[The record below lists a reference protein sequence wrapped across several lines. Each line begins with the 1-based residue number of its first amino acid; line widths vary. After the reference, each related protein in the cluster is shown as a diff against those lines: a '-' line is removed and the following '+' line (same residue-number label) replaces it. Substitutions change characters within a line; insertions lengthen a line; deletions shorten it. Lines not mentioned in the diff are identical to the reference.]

1 MGIHVAPVRRTE
13 SDALEGKSDNAQGC
27 RTDILARAE
36 EEGAVGRVG
45 SPGGSQARGPAR
57 GRSSTE
63 HALALQGLVPGA
75 PGGSSTASGD
85 DIVDGE
91 AAGDEQRS
99 TRPEGGRPR
108 RGGRADRSHP
118 HRMDQSGRDD
128 FDAFGSADAR
138 GAGADRG
145 LGGTPILG
153 GFDHHF
159 RE

>member
-13 SDALEGKSDNAQGC
+13 SDALEGKSDNAQGR

-45 SPGGSQARGPAR
+45 SPGGSRARGPAR

-63 HALALQGLVPGA
+63 HALALQGLVSGA

-91 AAGDEQRS
+91 AADDERRS

-118 HRMDQSGRDD
+118 HRVGQ
-128 FDAFGSADAR
+128 
-138 GAGADRG
+138 AGPAE
-145 LGGTPILG
+145 LY
-153 GFDHHF
+153 
-159 RE
+159 